1 MRTAA
6 RLGRENGTVEFFRQL
21 WNGLREA
28 WTKLS
33 LSARINLG
41 LAGAAVVVVIL
52 LVVFTAAKPQYVT
65 LASDIDN
72 QAANQITD
80 TLGGAG
86 IPYSLEDNNQTVRV
100 PLASRSE
107 AMLLLAENNLPVGR
121 PTPPGFELF
130 AESELMT
137 NRWLQDMKFMR
148 AIQGEIERQ
157 LTALDFVENAH
168 VLIREAQEE
177 LFVNEQKPSEAAVTL
192 QVTRPPTKRNIK
204 GIVNMVAAAGG
215 TNLHPGNIT
224 VTTTDGEVLHMP
236 PSSEYASIANSKLE
250 HVAEL
255 EHRAEQRIM
264 DSLHDLG
271 VQGTVRVSAQVNFD
285 EQEVVSEEVSEGT
298 EVSTLTSSTTTSS
311 REALPEGAPGA
322 FANVPEGAAAPGGT
336 TTQEETSEELINF
349 EPSVTTT
356 RVKTHPGDVV
366 KYTVALV
373 VEGDSE
379 ETTADDGTVTSEYV
393 GLTEERRQ
401 FYLDLVAGAVGDGT
415 IPTVATVNDFPFD
428 MGPMAQRQAAL
439 AEGAREETF
448 RRVQEWSWT
457 IGQMLLI
464 LFGFILVR
472 IFLLRAIEK
481 PVIEEEVEEVE
492 EIPQATRED
501 LRRQE
506 VVTEITDLALES
518 PETVAVLLRSWLTE
532 EEQ

>member
-1 MRTAA
+1 M
-6 RLGRENGTVEFFRQL
+6 EFLRQL

-33 LSARINLG
+33 LSARVNLG
-41 LAGAAVVVVIL
+41 LAGAGVIL
-52 LVVFTAAKPQYVT
+52 VIAIVVFTSAKPQYVT
-65 LASDIDN
+65 LAGDLDN
-72 QAANQITD
+72 KTANQITEALD
-80 TLGGAG
+80 GAN
-86 IPYSLEDNNQTVRV
+86 IEYSLEDNNQTIRV
-100 PLASRSE
+100 PLSSRSD
-107 AMLLLAENNLPVGR
+107 AMLLLAENNLPIGR

-148 AIQGEIERQ
+148 AIQGEIEGQ
-157 LTALDFVENAH
+157 LTALDFVDNAH

-192 QVTRPPTKRNIK
+192 KVNRPPTKRNVK

-224 VTTTDGEVLHMP
+224 ITTTEGEVLHMP

-250 HVAEL
+250 HIAEL

-298 EVSTLTSSTTTSS
+298 EVSTLITSTSTTSS
-311 REALPEGAPGA
+311 EAIPEGAPGA

-336 TTQEETSEELINF
+336 STNEETSEELTNF
-349 EPSVTTT
+349 EPSITTTTT
-356 RVKTHPGDVV
+356 RKDPGDVV
-366 KYTVALV
+366 KYSVALV
-373 VEGDSE
+373 VQGDTV
-379 ETTADDGTVTSEYV
+379 ETTADDGTVTADYQ

-401 FYLDLVAGAVGDGT
+401 FYLDLIQGAVGDGT
-415 IPTVATVNDFPFD
+415 VPTVATVNDFPFNL
-428 MGPMAQRQAAL
+428 GPLAQRERAM
-439 AEGAREETF
+439 AESARTETM
-448 RRVQEWSWT
+448 RLVQEWGWT
-457 IGQMLLI
+457 IGQMLMVV
-464 LFGFILVR
+464 FAFILVR
-472 IFLLRAIEK
+472 LFLLRAIEK

-506 VVTEITDLALES
+506 VVNEITELALES
-518 PETVAVLLRSWLTE
+518 PETVATLLRSWLSE
-532 EEQ
+532 EES